1 MYSILY
7 ISGRR
12 AYLSDMGPRQDL
24 EVRNHVRRYRRQVNG
39 MTQEELAARVGV
51 TRQTIISIEA
61 GRYNPSVG
69 LALRLASAFGV
80 PTEQLFELIAEDDHA

>member
-1 MYSILY
+1 MYRILY
-7 ISGRR
+7 IGDRR
-12 AYLSDMGPRQDL
+12 SYLSRMGLSQDL

-39 MTQEELAARVGV
+39 MTQEKLAARVGV

-69 LALRLASAFGV
+69 LALRLASVFGV
-80 PTEQLFELIAEDDHA
+80 PTEELFELTRRDDRA